1 MALLDKNERGTASK
15 YIKKLT
21 NASDIREGA

>member
-1 MALLDKNERGTASK
+1 MALLYKNGRGTASK